1 MASPVRTL
9 TVNFVGKTDSL
20 DKAFKRVNKGSA
32 LMSDKMARN
41 MRMGIGAI
49 GGLGAAVGGFLAL
62 TKPMVDAASDIG
74 ESLSKNT
81 VLFGASADQVAS
93 WSETTARGFG
103 ISQRE
108 ALEAVGVFGALTHA
122 MGMSGAE
129 GSDMS
134 VTMVELAADMASFN
148 NASPE
153 ETLIALQAGL
163 RGEAE
168 PLRRYGV
175 LLDAATL
182 KQRAL
187 SEGIITNTKKALT
200 PQQKALAAY
209 SEILAQTGV
218 QQGDFERTS
227 DGLANKQR
235 ILSAVWG
242 DLTADMGKKLLPAF
256 ESVVKYLVDEFI
268 PSMEIVFAMTGDEF
282 ADAMVTKIKTAISE
296 LQDPEWYAPLKDILV
311 DIGTTLGVELGTSL
325 WDGYVDTLSPG
336 FLRDETGVSDVIGSA
351 VETLKGLWDSLWGD
365 DPLVVPAPVAADDFF
380 GGVTGVF
387 DSGGI
392 SGDAVTVDA
401 DTDDIFNVI
410 ADLENAADDFFG
422 GADDFFGGV
431 TGVFDSGG
439 FSGDA
444 VTVDSDVFGDAVIK
458 AAEEIVEDLVPA
470 DDFFGGVTGVFG
482 SGGFSGDAVT
492 VDSDVFGDAVIKAAE
507 EIVEDLVPT
516 VTVDSDVFGDAVIK
530 AAEEIVEDLVPT
542 VTVDADPFVETVI
555 KAAEEIVE
563 DLVEHIGPLPGPTA
577 AEVAAFDA
585 MVRADEDLF
594 RFFGGTPASLGM
606 KDTVGG
612 GFLGGSSGGFG
623 GPMSRG
629 GGTVGTIVINAP
641 LVTGDAVITAL
652 HDAVE
657 NEGLTLPP
665 RWSGSL
671 GR

>member
-187 SEGIITNTKKALT
+187 AEGIITNTKKALT

-336 FLRDETGVSDVIGSA
+336 FLRDETGVSDMIGSA
-351 VETLKGLWDSLWGD
+351 VETVKGLWDSLWGD

-431 TGVFDSGG
+431 TGVFD
-439 FSGDA
+439 
-444 VTVDSDVFGDAVIK
+444 
-458 AAEEIVEDLVPA
+458 
-470 DDFFGGVTGVFG
+470 